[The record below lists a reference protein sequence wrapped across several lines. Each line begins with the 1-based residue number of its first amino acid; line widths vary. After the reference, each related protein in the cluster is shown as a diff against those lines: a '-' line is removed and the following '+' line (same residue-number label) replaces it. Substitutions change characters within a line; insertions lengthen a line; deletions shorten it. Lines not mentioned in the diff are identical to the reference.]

1 MCLLI
6 LLPRQIICPWFHFPD
21 LSCLTTTSSHLLC
34 LFPSVSVHLFFF
46 LALLPILSH
55 LTYLFPQ
62 ILACK
67 AHLYP
72 CWWGQ
77 SRKAEGKMREGH
89 HSALAFLCINPT
101 MTAAVR
107 GEPGTKWSIY
117 WLNEKIAFFQL
128 LEDPSFNVCDAEAPA
143 SNGFSIFVV
152 QRHEKMK
159 FAAQLT
165 EIIYSHKSVVFIRSL
180 RTVNMCFVMVG
191 CRRQSSEYRRSD
203 HHIKTLLP

>member
-6 LLPRQIICPWFHFPD
+6 LLPWQIICPRFHFPD
-21 LSCLTTTSSHLLC
+21 LSRLTTTSSHLLY

-55 LTYLFPQ
+55 LTYLFLQ

-72 CWWGQ
+72 YWWGQ
-77 SRKAEGKMREGH
+77 SRNAEGKIREGH

-101 MTAAVR
+101 TTAAVR
-107 GEPGTKWSIY
+107 GEPGTKWSIFR
-117 WLNEKIAFFQL
+117 LNEKIAFFFQL

-159 FAAQLT
+159 FAVQLT
-165 EIIYSHKSVVFIRSL
+165 EIIYSHRSVVFISSL
-180 RTVNMCFVMVG
+180 RTMNVCFVMVG
-191 CRRQSSEYRRSD
+191 CRR
-203 HHIKTLLP
+203 